1 MEYDPKY
8 YECKVNCKKD
18 LKCIKKCKHTFSYQ
32 LLDSY
37 KNQTVFLLLSLTT
50 IFIFLYDNVLG
61 IIIMS
66 ILFFLFKYKRNNI

>member
-32 LLDSY
+32 LLNSY
-37 KNQTVFLLLSLTT
+37 KNQTVFLILSLTT
-50 IFIFLYDNVLG
+50 IFIFLHDYILG
-61 IIIMS
+61 IFLIS
-66 ILFFLFKYKRNNI
+66 LLLLFLKNLIYK

>member
-8 YECKVNCKKD
+8 YECKVNCKND
-18 LKCIKKCKHTFSYQ
+18 SKCIKKCKHMYGYS

-37 KNQTVFLLLSLTT
+37 KNQTVLLILLVTT
-50 IFIFLYDNVLG
+50 ILIFLYDYVLG